1 MSPWLHNECTSKEKT
16 YRLSG
21 VVSFSIQSSY
31 TFRSIRKGSVYPWL
45 QVCHRGTSGGGHYT
59 CYNFNPVTELW
70 YEFDD
75 SLVIGLE
82 IQSSLGLTR
91 MLPKV
96 RQVDLST
103 VLASEAYVLFY
114 RKASEGEL
122 SESFSASDLFLT
134 STYMA

>member
-45 QVCHRGTSGGGHYT
+45 QVCHHGTSGGGHYT

-75 SLVIGLE
+75 SLVIALQPW
-82 IQSSLGLTR
+82 IF
-91 MLPKV
+91 KV
-96 RQVDLST
+96 
-103 VLASEAYVLFY
+103 F
-114 RKASEGEL
+114 
-122 SESFSASDLFLT
+122 
-134 STYMA
+134 